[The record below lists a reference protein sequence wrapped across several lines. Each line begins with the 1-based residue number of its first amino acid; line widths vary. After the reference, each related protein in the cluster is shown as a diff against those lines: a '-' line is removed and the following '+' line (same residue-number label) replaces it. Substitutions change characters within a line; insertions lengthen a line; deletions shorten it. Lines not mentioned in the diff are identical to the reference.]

1 VFVPSIDSRQSI
13 EYTFTSLHVWT
24 IISTMN
30 NMNNPNNMNY
40 VHPIHMTTDKSA
52 LALPTYTLSLR
63 LSQIIIAI
71 LILILNIVSLA
82 ILGAVGALSYGIFT
96 PLATVIIVGYW
107 YFATY
112 RRMELYSR
120 WAILILD
127 CFAVVWWLSMWCVL
141 AEWAA
146 AFGVLDSLENEY
158 GIGSSSISTVHAL
171 TAVAAVLC
179 AAEL

>member
-1 VFVPSIDSRQSI
+1 
-13 EYTFTSLHVWT
+13 
-24 IISTMN
+24 MN

-40 VHPIHMTTDKSA
+40 VHPIHMTSDKSI

-63 LSQIIIAI
+63 LSQFIVAI

-82 ILGAVGALSYGIFT
+82 ILGAEGALSYGIFT

-146 AFGVLDSLENEY
+146 AFGILDSIENEY
-158 GIGSSSISTVHAL
+158 GVGASSINTVHAL
-171 TAVAAVLC
+171 TAVAAVLG
-179 AAEL
+179 AVEL